1 MLLKDKKSVYIHVP
15 FCKIICSYCDFCKFY
30 SNEKW
35 INDYLIALK
44 KEIDDRYM
52 DEVIKTIYIGGGT
65 PSALNIE
72 QLDKLFS
79 IIEVF
84 NKDDE
89 IEFTFECNLNDLT
102 EQLITFLKN
111 KGVNRLSVGIQS
123 FDKGNL
129 EFLNREADYF
139 DAKEKL
145 AMCKKIGINN
155 INVDLIYA
163 IPGQTLSSLKK
174 DLKLMCELDINHIST
189 YSLMIEDNT
198 LLSHKKVLPI
208 DEVLD
213 AKMYKLI
220 CSYLKRR
227 GFNHYEVSNF
237 AKNKAESKHN
247 LVYWNN
253 EQYYGFGPGASGYL
267 DTIRYDNT
275 RSLTSYI
282 KGNYILNKDIL
293 GPKEIMDYEVILGL
307 RKTKGINI
315 KEFYDKYHVNIQSKY
330 PIEELLE
337 NEDLIY
343 KDGNIFIN
351 PDKLYIMNEVLLKLI

>member
-84 NKDDE
+84 NKEDE

-129 EFLNREADYF
+129 KFLNREADYF

-237 AKNKAESKHN
+237 AKNKAES
-247 LVYWNN
+247 
-253 EQYYGFGPGASGYL
+253 
-267 DTIRYDNT
+267 
-275 RSLTSYI
+275 
-282 KGNYILNKDIL
+282 
-293 GPKEIMDYEVILGL
+293 
-307 RKTKGINI
+307 
-315 KEFYDKYHVNIQSKY
+315 
-330 PIEELLE
+330 
-337 NEDLIY
+337 
-343 KDGNIFIN
+343 N
-351 PDKLYIMNEVLLKLI
+351 P